1 MGVNMENKV
10 VAKFTV
16 FVNKKMISSFHL
28 MENTSIVIGRGNEAT
43 YQIKSSALS
52 RRHCQILSTPQGV
65 FVNDCGSLNGTY
77 VNYAQIKKPTPLQT
91 NDQIQLGPITF
102 RVETFVKYH
111 TTQHQHHQ
119 HVVKAPT
126 IPPTSLS
133 ANALVPIAD
142 DEARPTQ
149 HMQDFSPLTPVIPS
163 GKCLACQSEVS
174 AKDIR
179 SQMGVF
185 KGNEIYCINCFSK
198 GAGNFPTIAGFRI
211 VKKLG
216 SGGMGDV
223 YEAIQLSMQRPVAF
237 KLMRGLENASEQ
249 QVLRFFREARTGG
262 KLHHPN
268 IVSFIDAGKME
279 KACYIA
285 MELVSGTNVRSV
297 LEARGPI
304 DYREVMRIAYYVGKA
319 LDYAYSKFTVVHRD
333 VKPENILIDTD
344 NVVKLTDFG
353 LAKNLEE
360 AGLSGITKSQTGVGT
375 LFYMSPEQIA
385 DARFA
390 DQRAD
395 VYSLGISMYEMI
407 TNEKPFFATQM
418 MPLVNKIRY
427 SEPRPIQE
435 IIPDVPDNVC
445 NIIAKSMSKEP
456 DDRYQTSGEMIK
468 VIKQYVQEEL

>member
-1 MGVNMENKV
+1 MENKV

-16 FVNKKMISSFHL
+16 FVNKKKISCFQL
-28 MENTSIVIGRGNEAT
+28 AENTSVVIGRGNEAT

-52 RRHCQILSTPQGV
+52 RRHCQILSTPQGI

-77 VNYAQIKKPTPLQT
+77 VNFAQIKKPTPLQT

-102 RVETFVKYH
+102 HIEILISAKPPS
-111 TTQHQHHQ
+111 TTI
-119 HVVKAPT
+119 KSPT
-126 IPPTSLS
+126 IPPTNPNENPFSPS
-133 ANALVPIAD
+133 FAD
-142 DEARPTQ
+142 DQAQPTQ
-149 HMQDFSPLTPVIPS
+149 HMPDFSPLNPKIPS
-163 GKCLACQSEVS
+163 GKCLTCKCDVS
-174 AKDIR
+174 VKDIR

-185 KGNEIYCINCFSK
+185 KENEIYCISCFSK

-285 MELVSGTNVRSV
+285 MELISGTDVRNV
-297 LEARGPI
+297 LERKGPI
-304 DYREVMRIAYYVGKA
+304 HYREVMRIAYYVGKA

-395 VYSLGISMYEMI
+395 VYSLGISMYEMM

-435 IIPDVPDNVC
+435 IIPNIPDNVC
-445 NIIAKSMSKEP
+445 HIIAKSMSKEP
-456 DDRYQTSGEMIK
+456 EDRYQTSGEMIK
-468 VIKQYVQEEL
+468 VIKQYVKEEL